1 MSRDFLGRKDPNG
14 IATDSAYLASPS
26 KSAEEAAREPYIDED
41 HLYRKYESMKMAN
54 ERNMKEKHEAQA
66 ALAWQREREA
76 ELEIKISC
84 LEKAL
89 MIRDER
95 EALLVEALEFYAK
108 NSSYVYRDHPDGL
121 DGRGDF
127 PVMKDDGHKARAAL
141 LKYRGGEQIK
151 KETCKHEPVQIW
163 TGAYEDDLN
172 PKIKFRCRHCGVE
185 LQATW
190 GEK

>member
-1 MSRDFLGRKDPNG
+1 MSKDFLVRKDPNT
-14 IATDSAYLASPS
+14 IATDSAHLTTEP
-26 KSAEEAAREPYIDED
+26 KSAEEYAAEKYYFNDVTED
-41 HLYRKYESMKMAN
+41 LN
-54 ERNMKEKHEAQA
+54 ELDSERDKRYF
-66 ALAWQREREA
+66 LAGTSWQREREA
-76 ELEIKISC
+76 DLEIQISC

-95 EALLVEALEFYAK
+95 EAKLVEALEFYAREHEHWK
-108 NSSYVYRDHPDGL
+108 ESPFEEN
-121 DGRGDF
+121 
-127 PVMKDDGHKARAAL
+127 KARAAL

-172 PKIKFRCRHCGVE
+172 PKIKFRCLHCGVE

-190 GEK
+190 GEL